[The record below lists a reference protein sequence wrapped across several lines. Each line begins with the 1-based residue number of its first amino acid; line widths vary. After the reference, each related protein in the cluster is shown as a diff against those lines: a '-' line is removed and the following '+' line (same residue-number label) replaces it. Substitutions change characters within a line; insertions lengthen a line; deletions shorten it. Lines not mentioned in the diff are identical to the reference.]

1 MSSPNTTYISIR
13 EYCERTEVSMQGKYL
28 MLISLDAV
36 DMCDLN
42 VLKSMP
48 NFSKLMAKGVVIENV
63 QSIYPTLTYPAHTT
77 IVTGKYPKNHKI
89 INNTKLD
96 NGDYSPLW
104 YWYRTDVLGETLYD
118 VASRANLK
126 TCSLLWPVTGGAKIT
141 YNMPEIFPV
150 KPYQKQGYM
159 SLEAGSKLYQYDLH
173 KRFGSLREGKKQPQL
188 DNFLIE
194 CATYTLKKY
203 KPDIMMLHLLD
214 LDTHKHVL
222 GTKHPQ
228 LYEVLQ
234 RLDDKVGR
242 MVQALDEEGMLKDT
256 VIALV
261 GDHSQIDTHTMIK
274 LNSKFH
280 EKGWLQINE
289 DGEIVSYDV
298 IAKSCDG
305 STYVYVV
312 DQTLKHDVHCYLESL
327 VKEYAECLEHVFTTY
342 EIVALGA
349 DSKADFMVE
358 AVSGYYFIDTVIG
371 EFLEP
376 AVSKGMHGYLPTN
389 EDYQTFCL
397 MSGPNIKQGATFSS
411 GRLIDHGPTLAHA
424 LGLVL
429 SHVDGVIRYDVFK
442 S

>member
-1 MSSPNTTYISIR
+1 MK
-13 EYCERTEVSMQGKYL
+13 EKYL

-36 DMCDLN
+36 DMHDLN

-48 NFSKLMAKGVVIENV
+48 NFSKLMTNGVMIENV

-104 YWYRTDVLGETLYD
+104 YWYRKDVVGETLYD

-150 KPYQKQGYM
+150 KPYQKQGHM
-159 SLEAGSKLYQYDLH
+159 SLGAGSKLYQYDLH
-173 KRFGSLREGKKQPQL
+173 KRFGLLREGKKQPQL
-188 DNFLIE
+188 DNFLIK

-203 KPDIMMLHLLD
+203 KPNLMMLHLLD
-214 LDTHKHVL
+214 LDTHKHLLGIKSEQLHDVL
-222 GTKHPQ
+222 
-228 LYEVLQ
+228 E
-234 RLDDKVGR
+234 RLDDKVGQ
-242 MVQALDEEGMLKDT
+242 MIKTLDEEGILHDT
-256 VIALV
+256 VIAV
-261 GDHSQIDTHTMIK
+261 FGDHSQMDTHTMIK

-280 EKGWLQINE
+280 EKDWLQINE
-289 DGEIVSYDV
+289 AGEIVSYDV

-327 VKEYAECLEHVFTTY
+327 VKEHDECLEQVFTSQ

-349 DSKADFMVE
+349 DFKADFMLE

-371 EFLEP
+371 KFLEP
-376 AVSKGMHGYLPTN
+376 ALSKGMHGYLPTKEN
-389 EDYQTFCL
+389 YQTFCL
-397 MSGPNIKQGATFSS
+397 MSGPNIKQGVTLPS
-411 GRLIDHGPTLAHA
+411 GRLIDHGPTFAHA
-424 LGLVL
+424 VGLTL
-429 SHVDGVIRYDVFK
+429 SNVDGIVRYDVFEL
-442 S
+442 